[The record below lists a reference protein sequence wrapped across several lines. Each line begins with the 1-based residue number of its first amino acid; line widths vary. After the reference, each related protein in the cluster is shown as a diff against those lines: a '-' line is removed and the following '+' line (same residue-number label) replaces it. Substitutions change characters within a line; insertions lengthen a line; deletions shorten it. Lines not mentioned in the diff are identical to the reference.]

1 MYIKAVSFVSE
12 GLCSTFLRQEDDTTV
27 TASRSIPENFLIILA
42 KLYTFFK
49 ILQQVLNF
57 D

>member
-27 TASRSIPENFLIILA
+27 TASRSIPENFLIMFA

-49 ILQQVLNF
+49 ILN
-57 D
+57 